1 MQRRPLPSLLYKS
14 FFYGCN
20 IACLTFSLFLL
31 RNSGN
36 PAAVCLLED
45 DISDQLKQQ
54 IAVEMNI
61 SETAFLT
68 RLHGD
73 QGYEP
78 GKIGLKTFIFKIY
91 WEVSIDNELCIKHKI
106 DKSIFYLRICET
118 FFFMFFPASYP
129 WRDTSGCFTN
139 GHSFSLRWFTPTTEV
154 KSIINIKGDKQL

>member
-20 IACLTFSLFLL
+20 IGCLTFSLFHL

-54 IAVEMNI
+54 IAAEMNI

-106 DKSIFYLRICET
+106 DKSIFNLRICEKKFLCSSLPRT
-118 FFFMFFPASYP
+118 PGGTLADASQTATP
-129 WRDTSGCFTN
+129 S
-139 GHSFSLRWFTPTTEV
+139 HSAGSLQQQRSNP
-154 KSIINIKGDKQL
+154 L